1 MSYTKQNFQPN
12 DVLHASQLNA
22 MDEQIVTNEEAIN
35 ALKAEVEGV
44 SALIGEGV
52 VDES

>member
-1 MSYTKQNFQPN
+1 MSYTKTEFQPN
-12 DVLHASQLNA
+12 QILYASQLNA
-22 MDEQIVTNEEAIN
+22 MDEQIATNEEAIN

-44 SALIGEGV
+44 SALVEEGI